1 MTDELLQSA
10 WQQMKAPLKHENKLS
25 VTITEIGT
33 LKKKIRSR
41 NYREV
46 IAAVFVIVF
55 FGAFAIFS
63 DNLFTKAGALII
75 VLSAIMISIILW
87 NRKEEKADLTLPPV
101 EYLYQHLDYLKKE
114 ARLLNTVIYW
124 YVLPL
129 MTGLA
134 LFFIGHHRDLWHTS
148 LHFALLIF
156 ISVAVLLLNK
166 GAVKMQF
173 TPLII
178 KLEKLLEEEKTSSDK
193 QTA

>member
-10 WQQMKAPLKHENKLS
+10 WQQMKAPLKPENKLS

-33 LKKKIRSR
+33 FKKKIRNR

-46 IAAVFVIVF
+46 IASVFVILF

-63 DNLFTKAGALII
+63 GNLFTKAGALII

-114 ARLLNTVIYW
+114 ARLLDTVIYW

-134 LFFIGHHRDLWHTS
+134 VFFIGQHRDLWHTS
-148 LHFALLIF
+148 LHFAILIF